1 MYMAVLKRKKSLQ
14 AERFDI
20 QATTEVS
27 NDLIW
32 EHKQKVDI
40 QFIAEIRFVLGTFPF
55 FVKRRQL
62 SEFMSSF
69 PYATIR

>member
-1 MYMAVLKRKKSLQ
+1 MYMAVLKRNKSLQ

-55 FVKRRQL
+55 CL
-62 SEFMSSF
+62 
-69 PYATIR
+69 